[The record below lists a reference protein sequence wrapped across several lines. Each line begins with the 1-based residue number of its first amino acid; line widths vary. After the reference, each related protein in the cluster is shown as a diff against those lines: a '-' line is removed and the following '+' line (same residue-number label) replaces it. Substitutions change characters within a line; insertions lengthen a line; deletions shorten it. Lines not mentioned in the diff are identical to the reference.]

1 MILIGVKQTFVWQTF
16 IYTIYVLIH
25 HYVQN
30 HYYVQTVCQPIG
42 MYKPYVK
49 PSVNPYL
56 QLLRNLY
63 GYSVEYITRYI
74 ATDQVIFMY
83 TNLIHHPIGLL
94 I

>member
-1 MILIGVKQTFVWQTF
+1 
-16 IYTIYVLIH
+16 
-25 HYVQN
+25 
-30 HYYVQTVCQPIG
+30 

-83 TNLIHHPIGLL
+83 SNLIHHPIGLL